1 MLAEANRQW
10 LPSHIS
16 PERKSQLAI
25 VTVLHH
31 NLFSFNS
38 TVEYITVVFTKALI
52 PLPVIDMLFI
62 CGEVKKQGNVEE
74 YINK

>member
-1 MLAEANRQW
+1 
-10 LPSHIS
+10 
-16 PERKSQLAI
+16 
-25 VTVLHH
+25 
-31 NLFSFNS
+31 
-38 TVEYITVVFTKALI
+38 VEYITVVFTKALI